1 MSAVPHESFGT
12 GCMSPE
18 QEVPRNGQACMSL
31 ANFTISDVRRQ
42 ANSMF

>member
-18 QEVPRNGQACMSL
+18 QGVPRKGQKCMSL
-31 ANFTISDVRRQ
+31 ATFTISDVRRH